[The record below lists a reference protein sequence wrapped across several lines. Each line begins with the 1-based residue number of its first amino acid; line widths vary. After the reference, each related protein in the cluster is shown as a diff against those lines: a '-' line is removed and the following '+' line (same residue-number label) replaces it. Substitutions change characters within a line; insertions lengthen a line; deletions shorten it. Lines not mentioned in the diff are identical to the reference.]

1 MKSTALSL
9 VGALLLGYLTTSAI
23 AAPIGEQQQQ
33 PDDLVDVS
41 QLIEEVKT
49 TAGEAGT
56 ASYLLHKY
64 IVSLAFLI
72 HCKSNVRGQ
81 DTSHSINQ

>member
-9 VGALLLGYLTTSAI
+9 VGALLLGSLTTFAV

-33 PDDLVDVS
+33 PDDSVDVN

-64 IVSLAFLI
+64 IVSLAFQFTV
-72 HCKSNVRGQ
+72 KAM
-81 DTSHSINQ
+81 